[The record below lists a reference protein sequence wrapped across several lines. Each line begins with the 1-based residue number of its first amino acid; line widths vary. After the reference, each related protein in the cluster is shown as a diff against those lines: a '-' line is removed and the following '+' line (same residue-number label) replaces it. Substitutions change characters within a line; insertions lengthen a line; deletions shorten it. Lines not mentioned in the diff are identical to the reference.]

1 MRERNRIARE
11 IHDNVGHMLS
21 RSILMVG
28 AMKAISREEN
38 LKEPLLQLEDT
49 LNAAMSSVRRSV
61 HDLHDESINMEEVL
75 GELVG
80 DFAFCKAHLEYD
92 MGYDVPRE
100 IKYSFITIV
109 KEALNNV
116 MKHSNATQVNVLARE
131 HPGLYQLVIEDNG
144 SVSGPEEA
152 KDGARGIGIQNM
164 KERIEA
170 LDGTIQI
177 RRERGFR
184 IYITVPKKK
193 EVGS

>member
-1 MRERNRIARE
+1 
-11 IHDNVGHMLS
+11 
-21 RSILMVG
+21 
-28 AMKAISREEN
+28 
-38 LKEPLLQLEDT
+38 
-49 LNAAMSSVRRSV
+49 
-61 HDLHDESINMEEVL
+61 
-75 GELVG
+75 
-80 DFAFCKAHLEYD
+80 
-92 MGYDVPRE
+92 
-100 IKYSFITIV
+100 
-109 KEALNNV
+109 

>member
-1 MRERNRIARE
+1 M
-11 IHDNVGHMLS
+11 
-21 RSILMVG
+21 
-28 AMKAISREEN
+28 
-38 LKEPLLQLEDT
+38 
-49 LNAAMSSVRRSV
+49 NAAMSSVRQSV
-61 HDLHDESINMEEVL
+61 HDLHDESINMKEVL

-80 DFAFCKAHLEYD
+80 DFTFCKAHLEYD

-100 IKYSFITIV
+100 IRYSFIMIV

-116 MKHSNATQVNVLARE
+116 IKHSNATRVSVLARE

-144 SVSGPEEA
+144 SVSGSEEV

-177 RRERGFR
+177 RKERGFR
-184 IYITVPKKK
+184 IYITVPKKE
-193 EVGS
+193 EVGI